1 MYISFLYIMANRDP
15 RYDLIK
21 LLYEKGKIKSF
32 NDIFKYVP
40 KTTVANDLG
49 KKVDRFTELLN
60 RVGGFTF
67 DEVAMIAGFCELE
80 ESVMFELIEKEYFI
94 QKKLITHTN
103 NK

>member
-21 LLYEKGKIKSF
+21 HLYKEGKIKSF

-40 KTTVANDLG
+40 KTIVATDLG

-60 RVGGFTF
+60 RVGGFTL
-67 DEVAMIAGFCELE
+67 DEVALMASFCELE
-80 ESVMFELIEKEYFI
+80 ESVMFKLIEKEYFI
-94 QKKLITHTN
+94 QKKQIIHAN